1 MATATN
7 PKQLKDVILGRLGSP
22 VITVEVT
29 EHQVYEAID
38 QALDLYIDYHFDGIN
53 KQYLIHTL
61 TEDEVSSGLIDTGVH
76 LRTVTRVFKQ
86 SYGMSSGWGEG
97 SIYDV
102 GWHAA
107 ADLIKTMSGSLSGCS
122 CSNGMF
128 GGGGYGLA
136 TWDAFYQQLELMQ
149 RFFSPEFQFWHNS
162 DSNKL
167 KILNEGDLRVGQV
180 IIVEAYV
187 AAGVYVDQSYLPAT
201 DSNGQ
206 YITRAEGTYHDPYN
220 YTVQSTSGTGPG
232 AQFYNQP
239 VYNNRWLKDMATAFA
254 KRQWGSNLKK
264 FNGQPLPGGIQV
276 NGQAIYDEAVE
287 EIKELRDELLTL
299 TEPMPIFFE

>member
-29 EHQVYEAID
+29 EPQVFEAID

-53 KQYLIHTL
+53 KQYLIKTL
-61 TEDEVSSGLIDTGVH
+61 TENDIAGGIIDTGVQ
-76 LRTVTRVFKQ
+76 LRTVTRVFRQ
-86 SYGMSSGWGEG
+86 SYGLSSGWTEG
-97 SIYDV
+97 SIYDA

-107 ADLIKTMSGSLSGCS
+107 ADLIKGMSGSLGGC
-122 CSNGMF
+122 CKGGMF
-128 GGGGYGLA
+128 GGGGFGLA
-136 TWDAFYQQLELMQ
+136 TWDAFHQQLELMQ
-149 RFFSPEFQFWHNS
+149 RFFSPEYQFWHNS

-180 IIVEAYV
+180 VIIEAYV
-187 AAGVYVDQSYLPAT
+187 AAGVYVDKSYLPAT
-201 DSNGQ
+201 DLSGQ
-206 YITRAEGTYHDPYN
+206 FITQAEGTYHDPYN
-220 YTVQSTSGTGPG
+220 YLVQQTSPTGPG
-232 AQFYNQP
+232 QQFYSQP
-239 VYNNRWLKDMATAFA
+239 VYNNRWLKDMATAFT
-254 KRQWGSNLKK
+254 KKQWGSNLKK

-287 EIKELRDELLTL
+287 EIKELREELLTL

>member
-29 EHQVYEAID
+29 EPQVFEAID
-38 QALDLYIDYHFDGIN
+38 QALDLYVDYHFDGIN
-53 KQYLIHTL
+53 KQYLIKTL
-61 TEDEVSSGLIDTGVH
+61 TENDIAGGIIDTGVH
-76 LRTVTRVFKQ
+76 LRTVTRVFRQ
-86 SYGMSSGWGEG
+86 SYGLSSGWTGG
-97 SIYDV
+97 SIYDA

-107 ADLIKTMSGSLSGCS
+107 ADLIKGMSGSLGGC
-122 CSNGMF
+122 CKGGMF
-128 GGGGYGLA
+128 GGGGFGLA
-136 TWDAFYQQLELMQ
+136 TWDAFHQQLELMQ
-149 RFFSPEFQFWHNS
+149 RFFSPEYQFWHNS

-180 IIVEAYV
+180 VIIEAYV
-187 AAGVYVDQSYLPAT
+187 AAGVYVDKSYLPAN

-206 YITRAEGTYHDPYN
+206 FITQAEGTYHDPYN
-220 YTVQSTSGTGPG
+220 YLVQQTSPTGPG
-232 AQFYNQP
+232 QQFYSQP
-239 VYNNRWLKDMATAFA
+239 VYNNRWLKDMATAFT
-254 KRQWGSNLKK
+254 KKQWGSNLKK

-287 EIKELRDELLTL
+287 EIKELREELLTL